1 MAGYSGI
8 QRLPRRLQAPRTS
21 LPGWLRRLFGNPLA
35 VAGLVVIGTLVFIA
49 VFAPLLAPHD
59 PDAQDCAAGALK
71 GSSGDHLLG
80 TDATCRDVLSRLMY
94 GARVSLAVGILSQVA
109 ILGVALAIGAT
120 AAMAGRFAD
129 NVLMR
134 FTDLVYAF
142 PDLLAIIL
150 LRQALLDKDVPGGSL
165 TVVVVAIAAVG
176 WTTAARVLRGQMLS
190 LKDRDFV
197 LAARASGAGSF
208 RIAFVHLLPNAA
220 GPLIVVLT
228 FGVPLAIFA
237 ESALSFIG
245 AGIEPP
251 TATWGTM
258 VDAGYQSVFARPMLA
273 LYPAFAISLTM
284 LAFTFLGNGL
294 RDALSPRAR

>member
-1 MAGYSGI
+1 MAGYSDSR
-8 QRLPRRLQAPRTS
+8 RLPWRFAPPRAR
-21 LPGWLRRLFGNPLA
+21 LPGALRRLLGNPLA
-35 VAGLVVIGTLVFIA
+35 VAGLIVIAALTFIA
-49 VFAPLLAPHD
+49 LFAPLLAPHD
-59 PDAQDCAAGALK
+59 PNAQDCATGALR
-71 GSSGDHLLG
+71 GPTGDHLLG
-80 TDATCRDVLSRLMY
+80 TDANCRDVLSRLMY
-94 GARVSLAVGILSQVA
+94 GARVSLAVGIFSQMA
-109 ILGVALAIGAT
+109 IFGVALAIGAT

-129 NVLMR
+129 NLLMR

-150 LRQALLDKDVPGGSL
+150 LRQALIGKDVPGGSL
-165 TVVVVAIAAVG
+165 TIVIVAISVVG

-190 LKDRDFV
+190 LKERDFI
-197 LAARASGAGSF
+197 LAARSSGAGSF
-208 RIAFVHLLPNAA
+208 RIALVHLLPNAI

-245 AGIEPP
+245 IGIDPP

-258 VDAGYQSVFARPMLA
+258 VDAGYQSIFARPMLA
-273 LYPAFAISLTM
+273 IYPALAISLTM

-294 RDALSPRAR
+294 RDALAPRSR